1 MKKKLILIFLISI
14 VILPIYGTGQI
25 PEWVKNNVG
34 LWSQNQIDD
43 ESFFNALEFLL
54 ENNVIQPEYITIG
67 EERIPEWVKNNAGW
81 WSQNQIDDESFVNAL
96 EFLLE
101 NEIIKLKYYGT
112 QWHTPKISITTSS
125 EIFDVWSYQNDVIL
139 EFGNNVSKNIHLK
152 LIEENKELYKDI
164 GVMGEEVNAIVV
176 LPVFTSTAYSEN
188 GFYEYYYDR
197 CENCTTVKVLE
208 NNYLLF
214 GQASQMGA
222 RVLETLG
229 YKTITD
235 IDLDKNPNILEK
247 FDTVILLH
255 NEYVTQSMFDAVINH
270 PHVIYLY
277 PNALYAEI
285 EVDYKKNEITLI
297 RGHGYP
303 ESTIGN
309 GFDWEFDNT
318 HPYEYDEKCVNWE
331 FYRIPNGEML
341 NCYPEKALISN
352 IELLKEL
359 KKLVN

>member
-1 MKKKLILIFLISI
+1 MKEKLLLIFLISI
-14 VILPIYGTGQI
+14 VILPVYGIDQI
-25 PEWVKNNVG
+25 PEWVKNNAE
-34 LWSQNQIDD
+34 LWSENQIED
-43 ESFFNALEFLL
+43 ESFLNAIKSLIED
-54 ENNVIQPEYITIG
+54 NIITIKNISIG
-67 EERIPEWVKNNAGW
+67 EDRIPEWVKNNAEW
-81 WSQNQIDDESFVNAL
+81 WLENQIDDKSFLNTI
-96 EFLLE
+96 EFLIENNIITIKHIE
-101 NEIIKLKYYGT
+101 NEE
-112 QWHTPKISITTSS
+112 KILVQNES
-125 EIFDVWSYQNDVIL
+125 EIFDIWSYETNFYL
-139 EFGNNVSKNIHLK
+139 EFGKLVTKDIHVK
-152 LIEENKELYKDI
+152 LIEENEQLYKEI
-164 GVMGEEVNAIVV
+164 GVMGEDVNAIVI

-188 GFYEYYYDR
+188 GFYEYYFGNCD
-197 CENCTTVKVLE
+197 NCTTVKILE

-235 IDLDKNPNILEK
+235 IDLDKNPNILKE

-255 NEYVTQSMFDAVINH
+255 NEYVTQSMFNAIINH

-309 GFDWEFDNT
+309 GFDWEYENT
-318 HPYEYDEKCVNWE
+318 HPYEYDENCFDWE

-341 NCYPEKALISN
+341 NCYPELVLISN
-352 IELLKEL
+352 IELLKEI
-359 KKLVN
+359 KNLVN